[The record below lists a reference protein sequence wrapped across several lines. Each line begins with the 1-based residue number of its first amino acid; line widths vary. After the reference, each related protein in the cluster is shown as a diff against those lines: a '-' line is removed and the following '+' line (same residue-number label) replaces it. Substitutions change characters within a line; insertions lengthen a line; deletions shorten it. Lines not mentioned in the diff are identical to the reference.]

1 MKTKGARIGL
11 LFYCFI
17 FCVSRRYKMTQTFQ
31 SSAELFVAETPVILT
46 VLTLLRNSSACLP
59 PYYIPSTKDS
69 GFLSRV
75 DFVVKRYFYFL
86 IDQVQPLP
94 VVVFISMA
102 VVILVTR
109 VGGRGVE
116 PETKQGA
123 HKRPTFQS
131 KRPANDTKTPN
142 LLDK

>member
-11 LFYCFI
+11 LFYCFR
-17 FCVSRRYKMTQTFQ
+17 FCVSRRYKMTRTLQ
-31 SSAELFVAETPVILT
+31 SSAELFVAERPVIPT

-59 PYYIPSTKDS
+59 PYFIPSTKDS

-102 VVILVTR
+102 VVIPVTG
-109 VGGRGVE
+109 VGGIGVE
-116 PETKQGA
+116 SEAKQGT
-123 HKRPTFQS
+123 H

>member
-1 MKTKGARIGL
+1 
-11 LFYCFI
+11 
-17 FCVSRRYKMTQTFQ
+17 MTRTLQ
-31 SSAELFVAETPVILT
+31 SSAELFVTETPVIPT
-46 VLTLLRNSSACLP
+46 VFTLLRNSSACLP

-86 IDQVQPLP
+86 IGQVQPLP

-102 VVILVTR
+102 VVILVTG

-116 PETKQGA
+116 PEAKQGA
-123 HKRPTFQS
+123 HKRPAFQY